1 MHAASAP
8 ARLARAHHRFELR
21 TLTHVGLDA
30 TNGGIVRNLTHAGIA
45 MQAVSPPRVGD
56 VTRVRIELRHPK
68 LRMEFQGQVIW
79 TTPTG
84 LCGLRFLDATPRS
97 TRQINEWIFGNLL
110 DSSRH
115 WTRAGSMF
123 AAPDSAKADDGL
135 MISQASPPVI
145 RISAAAQT
153 LLLAPDSHARENS
166 RAPSLLSPSSGIVTN
181 AGELRHVL
189 GAADD
194 PDERLGDLESKA
206 KPISG
211 RTLARTIDGMMVTA
225 SVLVV
230 LLVFLSVAHELPR
243 WPINLEIALGAVAFV
258 LIFYWG
264 FFRAFGGSSLG
275 IRLAGLVDQQSIESV
290 EEPDRFR

>member
-45 MQAVSPPRVGD
+45 MQAVSPPQVGD
-56 VTRVRIELRHPK
+56 VIRVRIELRHPK

-79 TTPTG
+79 VTPTG
-84 LCGLRFLDATPRS
+84 QCGFRFLDATPRT

-115 WTRAGSMF
+115 WTRAGSIF
-123 AAPDSAKADDGL
+123 AAPEATTADDGL
-135 MISQASPPVI
+135 VVSQASPQVI
-145 RISAAAQT
+145 RIEPAPQTEVLSTAATDA
-153 LLLAPDSHARENS
+153 A
-166 RAPSLLSPSSGIVTN
+166 
-181 AGELRHVL
+181 ELRHIHPV
-189 GAADD
+189 
-194 PDERLGDLESKA
+194 PDEPQDEPVEREWMSR
-206 KPISG
+206 PISA

-225 SVLVV
+225 ALLIV
-230 LLVFLSVAHELPR
+230 LLVFLSITHEFPR
-243 WPINLEIALGAVAFV
+243 WPLNVEVAVGGVAFV

-264 FFRAFGGSSLG
+264 FFRAFGGASLG
-275 IRLAGLVDQQSIESV
+275 TRLARLVD
-290 EEPDRFR
+290 EEPAEPIEDADRFR

>member
-68 LRMEFQGQVIW
+68 LRLEFQGQIIW
-79 TTPTG
+79 ATPTG
-84 LCGLRFLDATPRS
+84 QCGLRFLDSTPRS

-123 AAPDSAKADDGL
+123 AARDVEKVDDGL
-135 MISQASPPVI
+135 MVSSSAAPAI

-153 LLLAPDSHARENS
+153 LPLASGGHADGS
-166 RAPSLLSPSSGIVTN
+166 ARATFSQSPYAI
-181 AGELRHVL
+181 AELRHVDSAHDL
-189 GAADD
+189 SESA
-194 PDERLGDLESKA
+194 DERESRSR
-206 KPISG
+206 PISG

-225 SVLVV
+225 SILVV

-243 WPINLEIALGAVAFV
+243 WPVNVEIGLGALAFV
-258 LIFYWG
+258 LISYWG

-275 IRLAGLVDQQSIESV
+275 SRLARLVDEESGESIE
-290 EEPDRFR
+290 EMDRFR